1 MMTMMTRMITRMMR
15 MTKSR
20 MMILTMMRIVVQD
33 KEITM
38 VLKKN

>member
-1 MMTMMTRMITRMMR
+1 MTRMITRMMR

>member
-1 MMTMMTRMITRMMR
+1 MTMMTRMITRMMR